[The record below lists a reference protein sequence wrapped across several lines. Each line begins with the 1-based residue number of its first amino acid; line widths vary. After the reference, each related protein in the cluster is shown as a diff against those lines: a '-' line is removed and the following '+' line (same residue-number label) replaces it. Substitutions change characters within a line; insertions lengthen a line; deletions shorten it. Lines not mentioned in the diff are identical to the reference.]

1 MILSELQRQIIE
13 APEDK
18 IIVMSAAASGKS
30 ACCAERVRF
39 WLREGVNPKEICV
52 ITFTNNAAQELRN
65 RLKEDYSSD
74 LFIGTIHSLA
84 NQMLMKANVN
94 TSNLLNNERYD
105 ELFELVEEHPEC
117 IIHYDYLILDEA
129 QDSSPME
136 FNFIFNMID
145 PLCFFVCGDVR
156 QAIYSFRGG
165 DPKLLTNLSKRK
177 DVTVYELN
185 ENYRNAPNILREAKR
200 ILSKAGM
207 EDNSIAVK
215 MKNGDFV
222 RAEYSNA
229 LLIQT
234 IRSRG
239 ELKDWYVLTR
249 TNAQVDFIQKALNK
263 YKIPNLT
270 FKQGQNNLDELNELM
285 EKDAVKVLTIHSA
298 KGLNLP
304 YVIVYG
310 AWGGKKEEI
319 RLNYVAATRAEDGL
333 YWYTV
338 PKKNNRF

>member
-1 MILSELQRQIIE
+1 MDLSELQRQIVE
-13 APEDK
+13 APEEK
-18 IIVMSAAASGKS
+18 IVVMSAAASGKS

-39 WLREGVNPKEICV
+39 WLKNGVNPKDICV

-65 RLKEDYSSD
+65 RLQEDYNPD

-84 NQMLMKANVN
+84 NQMLMKSNIN
-94 TSNLLNNERYD
+94 TFDLLNKEKFD
-105 ELFELVEEHPEC
+105 ELFEMVEEHPEC
-117 IIHYDYLILDEA
+117 VIHYDYLILDEA
-129 QDSSPME
+129 QDSSPIE
-136 FNFIFNMID
+136 FNFIFNMIE
-145 PLCFFVCGDVR
+145 PYNFFVCGDTR
-156 QAIYSFRGG
+156 QAIYGFRGG
-165 DPKLLTNLSKRK
+165 DPKLLSNLSRRK
-177 DVTVYELN
+177 DVTIYELN
-185 ENYRNAPNILREAKR
+185 ENYRNAPNILNEAKR
-200 ILSKAGM
+200 ILLKAGM
-207 EDNSIAVK
+207 EDDSIAVK
-215 MKNGDFV
+215 MRNGDFV

-239 ELKDWYVLTR
+239 NLKDWYVLTR
-249 TNAQVDFIQKALNK
+249 TNAQVDFIQGVLDK

-270 FKQGQNNLDELNELM
+270 FKQGQNDLDKLNELM

-310 AWGGKKEEI
+310 AWGGRKEEI
-319 RLNYVAATRAEDGL
+319 RLNYVAATRAEEGL

-338 PKKNNRF
+338 PKKNKRF